1 MKRFRDQLLDG
12 AAGRSAGWER
22 LWFAALAA
30 IVVGYALLG
39 SLHPVYGDDLF
50 FLLNDARWLVE
61 HHEIPQLT
69 ISRTPRKGSSGSTRS
84 AVACFSTDSEG
95 SAVMRRYRGLPHW
108 RRRQRRRCYCEEDR

>member
-1 MKRFRDQLLDG
+1 MKRFRDRLLEG

-50 FLLNDARWLVE
+50 FLLNDARWIVE
-61 HHEIPQLT
+61 RHEIP
-69 ISRTPRKGSSGSTRS
+69 S
-84 AVACFSTDSEG
+84 VDHFSYTAQG
-95 SAVMRRYRGLPHW
+95 QP
-108 RRRQRRRCYCEEDR
+108 